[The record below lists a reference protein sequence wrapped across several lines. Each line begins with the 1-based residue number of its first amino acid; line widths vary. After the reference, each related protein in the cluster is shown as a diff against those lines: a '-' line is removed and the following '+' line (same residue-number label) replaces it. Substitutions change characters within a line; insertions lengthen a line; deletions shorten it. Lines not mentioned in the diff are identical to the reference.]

1 VGAPPVLSNRSP
13 PVVLALLSRS
23 PAFFRFDNCRERNNA
38 NARRQPLFFA
48 FSERTLWQSHRDLAR
63 FTLAFV
69 VSSPNILSTYAKASE
84 ESQRLAIGKLDAL
97 LEAQCVQFENQ
108 VPQTIQ

>member
-1 VGAPPVLSNRSP
+1 MSEGEYRGRRRH
-13 PVVLALLSRS
+13 PVV
-23 PAFFRFDNCRERNNA
+23 PAQTSDGA
-38 NARRQPLFFA
+38 
-48 FSERTLWQSHRDLAR
+48 LWQSHRDLAR